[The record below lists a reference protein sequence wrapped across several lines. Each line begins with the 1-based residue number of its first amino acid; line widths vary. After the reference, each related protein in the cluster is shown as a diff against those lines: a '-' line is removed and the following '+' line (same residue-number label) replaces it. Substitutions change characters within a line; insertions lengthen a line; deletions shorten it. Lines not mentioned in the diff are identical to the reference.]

1 MNSKT
6 TSKQHND
13 KRQDARKGQQPER
26 GFGGHRQKN
35 RPSQDRREAERK
47 SPSKK
52 YPPNHR
58 VEGNLRITGRGLG
71 LVAVD
76 GMEDMIEIDTANLH
90 TALDGDRV
98 EVLLYGKEAGRRPTG
113 TVTAVLLRFK
123 MSFAGI
129 IDVIANTSFLIP
141 DDTRMYKPILIPS
154 EFLMG
159 AKKGDKVFGQ
169 ITEWTDGMKDPLG
182 KVLRILGKP
191 GDNDAE
197 MFAIV
202 LEKGFMPNHAPEVE
216 AAALSIDGTISDAEI
231 KKRRDFRSVLTMTID
246 PWDAKDFDDALSIK
260 MLQNGNVEV
269 GIHIADVSHYV
280 TPGSVIDK
288 EAVGRA
294 TSVYLVDR
302 TIPMLPERLSND
314 LCSLVPNKDRL
325 TMSAVFELNKKAE
338 IVSEWFGKTIIHS
351 ARRFTYE
358 EAQAVIETGT
368 GDHAAEITVLNELA
382 KTLRDERTKHGAI
395 AFEAEEVKFKL
406 DEEGR
411 PLSVYIKEMKDSNK
425 LIEEF
430 MLLANKRVA
439 TFLSKQDPRT
449 EKAFLYRVH
458 DVPKE
463 ERMQDLSEFLS
474 SLGIPFERSKATGE
488 WDSRDIN
495 KMLTAVQ
502 GRAEAAMI
510 QIATVRS
517 MAKAVYTT
525 KNIGHYG
532 LAFEYYTHFT
542 SPIRRYP
549 DLMVHRLL
557 QAEITGQKIPDEML
571 KRHEELARWCSQME
585 KDATEAERA
594 SIRLKQCEY
603 FAVRIGTAIEGTIS
617 GVTEWGIYIEDNVT
631 KAEGMIHIKELPND
645 FFFFEEKKY
654 RLVGKNTGVVFRLGD
669 RVRAE
674 VTAVDMKKKQ
684 LTMKLLGHDTATIST
699 EAGTERNRG
708 NERAGDRKPTMRHPH
723 PKRTRATHN
732 DTNNKKRR

>member
-1 MNSKT
+1 M
-6 TSKQHND
+6 
-13 KRQDARKGQQPER
+13 
-26 GFGGHRQKN
+26 
-35 RPSQDRREAERK
+35 
-47 SPSKK
+47 
-52 YPPNHR
+52 
-58 VEGNLRITGRGLG
+58 LRITGRGLG
-71 LVAVD
+71 LVAVE

-123 MSFAGI
+123 MSFAGV
-129 IDVIANTSFLIP
+129 IDVIANTHFLTP
-141 DDTRMYKPILIPS
+141 DDTRMYKPILIPE
-154 EFLMG
+154 EFLLG
-159 AKKGDKVFGQ
+159 AKKGDKVFGA

-182 KVLRILGKP
+182 KVLRVLGKP

-202 LEKGFMPNHAPEVE
+202 LEKGFAPNHTPEVE
-216 AAALSIDGTISDAEI
+216 SAAAAIDGTITDEEL
-231 KKRRDFRSVLTMTID
+231 KKRRDFRNVLTMTID

-260 MLQNGNVEV
+260 MLPNGNVEV

-280 TPGSVIDK
+280 TPGSVIDQ

-314 LCSLVPNKDRL
+314 LCSLVQGKDRL

-338 IVSEWFGKTIIHS
+338 IASEWFGKTIIHS

-358 EAQAVIETGT
+358 EAQAVIETGE
-368 GDHAAEITVLNELA
+368 GDHAAEIAVLNQLA
-382 KTLRDERTKHGAI
+382 IVLREERMKHGAI

-406 DEEGR
+406 DEQGR
-411 PLSVYIKEMKDSNK
+411 PLSVYIKEMKESNK

-439 TFLSKQDPRT
+439 TFLSKRDPRT

-463 ERMQDLSEFLS
+463 ERMQDLSEFLG
-474 SLGIPFERSKATGE
+474 SLGIPFGRSKATGE

-557 QAEITGQKIPDEML
+557 QAELTGEQIPDAAL

-603 FAVRIGTAIEGTIS
+603 FATRIGTAIDGAIS
-617 GVTEWGIYIEDNVT
+617 GVTEWGIYIEDTIT
-631 KAEGMIHIKELPND
+631 KAEGMIHIRDLPND

-669 RVRAE
+669 HVKAE

-684 LTMKLLGHDTATIST
+684 LTMRLLGHQALQTPPAHANGQKQAKETIK
-699 EAGTERNRG
+699 
-708 NERAGDRKPTMRHPH
+708 DRRPPMRHGEKKQH
-723 PKRTRATHN
+723 PTAQHQR
-732 DTNNKKRR
+732 NKKRQ

>member
-6 TSKQHND
+6 TSKQRD
-13 KRQDARKGQQPER
+13 GKREQRDRSNRAGRDGKHTE
-26 GFGGHRQKN
+26 KN
-35 RPSQDRREAERK
+35 RPSKDRRDAEKR

-52 YPPNHR
+52 YPPDHR
-58 VEGNLRITGRGLG
+58 VEGSLRITGRGLG

-76 GMEDMIEIDTANLH
+76 GMEDMIEIDPRDLH

-98 EVLLYGKEAGRRPTG
+98 EVLLYGKAAGRRPTG
-113 TVTAVLLRFK
+113 TVKSILLRYK
-123 MSFAGI
+123 MAFAGI
-129 IDVIANTSFLIP
+129 IDIVGGAYFLIP
-141 DDTRMYKPILIPS
+141 DDTRMYKPILIPND
-154 EFLMG
+154 FLLG
-159 AKKGDKVFGQ
+159 ARKGDKVFGA
-169 ITEWTDGMKDPLG
+169 ITEWTDDMKDPLG
-182 KVLRILGKP
+182 KVTRILGKP

-202 LEKGFMPNHAPEVE
+202 LEKGFMPDHPTEVVK
-216 AAALSIDGTISDAEI
+216 AAADIDGTITPEEI
-231 KKRRDFRSVLTMTID
+231 EKRRDFRNVLTMTID
-246 PWDAKDFDDALSIK
+246 PWDAKDFDDALSIR
-260 MLQNGNVEV
+260 MLSNGNVEV

-280 TPGSVIDK
+280 TPGSIIDQ

-314 LCSLVPNKDRL
+314 LCSLVPNKDRF

-338 IVSEWFGKTIIHS
+338 VVSEWFGKTIIHS

-358 EAQAVIETGT
+358 EAQEVIETGK
-368 GDHAAEITVLNELA
+368 GDHAAEIAVLNQLA
-382 KTLRDERTKHGAI
+382 IILREERMKNGAI

-406 DEEGR
+406 DEQGR
-411 PLSVYIKEMKDSNK
+411 PLSVYIKEMKESNK

-439 TFLSKQDPRT
+439 TFLAKKDPRT
-449 EKAFLYRVH
+449 EKAFIYRVH
-458 DVPKE
+458 DVPHE
-463 ERMQDLSEFLS
+463 ERMQDLSEFLNT
-474 SLGIPFERSKATGE
+474 LGITFGRSKATGE

-495 KMLTAVQ
+495 QMLASIAA
-502 GRAEAAMI
+502 RPEAAMI
-510 QIATVRS
+510 QMATVRS
-517 MAKAVYTT
+517 MAKAIYTT

-557 QAEITGQKIPDEML
+557 QAELMGEKIPDAAL
-571 KRHEELARWCSQME
+571 KRQEELARYCSQME

-603 FAVRIGTAIEGTIS
+603 FLPRIGTAIDGSIS
-617 GVTEWGIYIEDNVT
+617 GVTEWGLYVEDTIT
-631 KAEGMIHIKELPND
+631 KAEGMIHIRELPND

-654 RLVGKNTGVVFRLGD
+654 RLVGKNTGVTFRLGD
-669 RVRAE
+669 KVRAE

-684 LTMKLLGHDTATIST
+684 LSMKLLGHTASNPKSM
-699 EAGTERNRG
+699 EQPQQKYERQRN
-708 NERAGDRKPTMRHPH
+708 DRKPPMQ
-723 PKRTRATHN
+723 RAERSRN
-732 DTNNKKRR
+732 KFKKRP